1 MFREWT
7 VTFTFELPT
16 FSNTF
21 SNRFFIPLSI
31 SFKYY
36 FFHLLFILFLIITHL
51 PAFSLQYLI
60 IIIEKNIWR
69 MNSSPSDLMSYC
81 SWAKNKYRYRESIRE
96 WTLAYFVGLLSKVKR
111 ILCLAL
117 LLEMLLGGVL
127 INLIKGMFG
136 YHLLLKTVIK

>member
-1 MFREWT
+1 M
-7 VTFTFELPT
+7 TFTFELPT

-51 PAFSLQYLI
+51 PAFFYSIPYYYNRK
-60 IIIEKNIWR
+60 KNIWR

-81 SWAKNKYRYRESIRE
+81 SWAKNKYRYRESIGE
-96 WTLAYFVGLLSKVKR
+96 WTIAYFVGLLSKVKR
-111 ILCLAL
+111 VLCLAL